1 MSQRI
6 TLCALVAAALLPQPL
21 AAQEPVDH
29 AMIAR
34 IRAEGLERSRVNALF
49 DHLSNVIGP
58 RLTASPAYLRSA
70 EWARDR
76 LREWGL
82 EQARLE
88 PFEFGRGWTLEQLT
102 IELTAPRYF
111 PVIGY
116 PEAWTPSTRGQLE
129 GEPLYVGDKSAAEIE
144 ALGERLRG
152 AIVLATQPQ
161 AAFIESDR
169 PQPADA
175 QERVRTGAPGSV
187 RARSEAPAQE
197 VNRLLRAHGAGVV
210 LRPNQG
216 EHGTIF
222 VLGSRNTPDD
232 AVPAVVLAAEHYNM
246 IARMVMAGEP
256 VRMRV
261 QVATRYHTAD
271 TNGYNVI
278 AEIPGTDPALSA
290 QVVLAGA
297 HLDSWHAATGATDN
311 ADGVAAALEAV
322 RILKAVGARPRRTIR
337 IALWGG
343 EEQGLLGSRAYAQQH
358 LAGDANAAARENL
371 YVYFNDDPG
380 TGKTYGFYLEQN
392 AALAPIFDAWL
403 APFRDLGA
411 KRNVIDGIGSTDHVT
426 FTRAGM
432 PGFTAIK
439 DYVDYDVRTHHTNT
453 DFFERVNEEDLK
465 QSAVVLASFLYH
477 AAMREAPLPRPAAN

>member
-1 MSQRI
+1 MLRPA
-6 TLCALVAAALLPQPL
+6 LCALVAAGLLPPPL
-21 AAQEPVDH
+21 SAQEPVDQ

-34 IRAEGLERSRVNALF
+34 IRAEGLERSRVLALF
-49 DHLSNVIGP
+49 DHLTNVIGP
-58 RLTASPAYLRSA
+58 RLTGSPAYLRSA

-76 LREWGL
+76 LSEWGL
-82 EQARLE
+82 AQAGLE

-102 IELTAPRYF
+102 LELTAPRYF
-111 PVIGY
+111 PLIGY
-116 PEAWTPSTRGQLE
+116 PEAWTPSTRGELA
-129 GEPLYVGDKSAAEIE
+129 GEPLYLGDKSAAEIE

-161 AAFIESDR
+161 AAFIENDR

-175 QERVRTGAPGSV
+175 QERVRIGAPGSV
-187 RARSEAPAQE
+187 RAPSVAPAQE
-197 VNRLLRAHGAGVV
+197 LNRLLRAHGAGVV

-222 VLGSRNTPDD
+222 VLGNRNTPDD
-232 AVPAVVLAAEHYNM
+232 AVPAVVLAAEHYNL
-246 IARMVMAGEP
+246 IVRMLLAGEP
-256 VRMRV
+256 VRLRV
-261 QVATRYHTAD
+261 QVGARYHTED

-278 AEIPGTDPALSA
+278 AEIPGTDPALRA

-297 HLDSWHAATGATDN
+297 HLDSWHASTGATDN

-322 RILKAVGARPRRTIR
+322 RILQAVGARPRRTIR

-343 EEQGLLGSRAYAQQH
+343 EEQGLLGSRAYVARH
-358 LAGDANAAARENL
+358 LTGDANAAARENL
-371 YVYFNDDPG
+371 YAYFNDDPG
-380 TGKTYGFYLEQN
+380 TGPTYGFYLEQN

-411 KRNVIDGIGSTDHVT
+411 KRNVLDGIGSTDHVT
-426 FTRAGM
+426 FTRAGL

-453 DFFERVNEEDLK
+453 DFYERVREADLK
-465 QSAVVLASFLYH
+465 QSAIVLASFLYH
-477 AAMREAPLPRPAAN
+477 AAMREGPLPRAAAN